1 LRLWKPAVFQGDL
14 KRTGYFEGWYFKNV
28 SADNKTAYA
37 VIPAV
42 SLSKDKSKTH
52 AFIQFYD
59 ARGEKSYYFKFP
71 LAEFWADE
79 KSFSIKIGKNFFT
92 LNRMQ
97 LDIDQDGMKI
107 KADLVYRNTHSWPVS
122 LLSPGSM
129 GWYAFVPK
137 MECYHGVLSF
147 NNTIEGFIEVNGV
160 RTEFTGGKG
169 YIEKD
174 WGTSMPNSWIWMQ
187 SNHFDEPEASF
198 FGSIAKI
205 PWMGNYFTGYLFGL
219 YLKKKIYRFTTYTG
233 AKVKGLS
240 VNDDIISFRIEDSRY
255 ILSVKGERVRGA
267 ELLAPKQGE
276 MTTKI
281 NETLNSKIDI
291 EFYDKRKKSIIY
303 AGRGINAG
311 LEYVG
316 NVEELIKGFK

>member
-1 LRLWKPAVFQGDL
+1 MRLWKPEIFQGNL
-14 KRTGYFEGWYFKNV
+14 KRVGYFEGWYFKNV
-28 SADNKTAYA
+28 SPDNNIAYA

-42 SLSKDKSKTH
+42 SLSKDRSKSHT
-52 AFIQFYD
+52 FIQFYD
-59 ARGEKSYYFKFP
+59 ARGGKSYYFRFA
-71 LAEFWADE
+71 LNDFWANE
-79 KSFSIKIGKNFFT
+79 KDFEIKVGKNYFS

-97 LDIDQDGMKI
+97 LEIDQDGVKI
-107 KADLVYRNTHSWPVS
+107 KADLIYRNTHSWPVS
-122 LLSPGSM
+122 LFSPGSM

-147 NNTIEGFIEVNGV
+147 NNSIEGYFEVNGT
-160 RTEFTGGKG
+160 RTVFSGGKG

-187 SNHFDEPEASF
+187 TNHFDEQEASF

-219 YLKKKIYRFTTYTG
+219 YLRNKIYRFTTYTG

-240 VNDDIISFRIEDSRY
+240 VNEDIITFKIEDPKY
-255 ILSVKGERVRGA
+255 TLSVRGVRTKGA
-267 ELLAPKQGE
+267 ELLAPKEGE

-291 EFYDKRKKSIIY
+291 EFYDKKKNCIIY
-303 AGRGINAG
+303 SGRGNNAG

-316 NVEELIKGFK
+316 DIKELLSGFK